1 MADLAAALRPH
12 VDAGDVPGLVALVVT
27 EREEEAVSLG
37 TQGTSGTPMRRE
49 SIFRA
54 ASLTKPLIAAL
65 TMMLV
70 ADGRLDLDGA
80 VDDLLPELAEPRVLR
95 TMGSDLDDTVPS
107 ERPITTR
114 HLLTHT
120 AGHGFT
126 VSESQVVPELMTRL
140 RQGSVQVGEVPAPE
154 EWMRRLAGIPL
165 MHQPGEGWTYN
176 TAYDVLGVLLARASD
191 QSLADVMA
199 ERVFEP
205 LGMVDTGF
213 HVPAVDRDRFTTLFG
228 RDEHGALQVSD
239 EPDGAF
245 SEPPTFASGAGGLAT
260 TVDDQLAF
268 GRMLLAGGEGPTGRL
283 LDEGSVRQMMSD
295 QITPEHR
302 GMGGFF
308 LDGQGWGFGGSVDTE
323 VLEPWNVPGR
333 YGWVGGTGTAAHV
346 DPQHGSVSV
355 ILTQVELGGPDSTR
369 VLESFWT
376 AAARFGRG

>member
-1 MADLAAALRPH
+1 M
-12 VDAGDVPGLVALVVT
+12 ALVSN
-27 EREEEAVSLG
+27 EREVEAVSFG

-70 ADGRLDLDGA
+70 EDGRLDPDGP

-95 TMGSDLDDTVPS
+95 TPGSELDDTVPR

-120 AGHGFT
+120 AGHGFPT
-126 VSESQVVPELMTRL
+126 SESKVVPLLIEQLH
-140 RQGSVQVGEVPAPE
+140 QGSMQVGEVPAPE

-176 TAYDVLGVLLARASD
+176 AAYDVLGVLLARASD

-199 ERVFEP
+199 ERVLEP

-213 HVPAVDRDRFTTLFG
+213 HVPTDKLDRFTTLYG
-228 RDEHGALQVSD
+228 RDEQGVLQVSD

-245 SEPPTFASGAGGLAT
+245 CEPPAFASGAGGLVT

-268 GRMLLAGGEGPTGRL
+268 GRILLAEGDWPSGRL
-283 LDEGSVRQMMSD
+283 LSQGSVQQMMSD

-302 GMGGFF
+302 EMGGFF
-308 LDGQGWGFGGSVDTE
+308 LDGQGWGFGGSVDIE
-323 VLEPWNVPGR
+323 VLNPWNVPGR
-333 YGWVGGTGTAAHV
+333 YGWVGGTGTAAYV
-346 DPQHGSVSV
+346 DPQHGTVSV
-355 ILTQVELGGPDSTR
+355 ILTQVKLGGPGSTQ

-376 AAARFGRG
+376 AT

>member
-1 MADLAAALRPH
+1 MADFAAALRPH
-12 VDAGDVPGLVALVVT
+12 VDAREIPGLVALVSKEGDV
-27 EREEEAVSLG
+27 EAVWFG

-70 ADGRLDLDGA
+70 EEGRLELDAPVG
-80 VDDLLPELAEPRVLR
+80 DLLPELAEPRVLR
-95 TMGSDLDDTVPS
+95 TPGSELDDTVPR

-120 AGHGFT
+120 AGHGFPT
-126 VSESQVVPELMTRL
+126 FESKVVPLLMEQL
-140 RQGSVQVGEVPAPE
+140 HQGSMLVGEVPPPE

-165 MHQPGEGWTYN
+165 MHQPGDGWTYN
-176 TAYDVLGVLLARASD
+176 AAYDVLGVLLARACG

-199 ERVFEP
+199 ERVLEP

-213 HVPAVDRDRFTTLFG
+213 HVPTDKLDRFTTLYG
-228 RDEHGALQVSD
+228 RDDQGALQVSD

-245 SEPPTFASGAGGLAT
+245 AEPPAFASGAGGLVT
-260 TVDDQLAF
+260 TADDQLAF
-268 GRMLLAGGEGPTGRL
+268 GRMLLAEGEGPSGRL
-283 LDEGSVRQMMSD
+283 LSEGTVRQMMSD

-302 GMGGFF
+302 EMGGFF
-308 LDGQGWGFGGSVDTE
+308 LDGQGWGFGGGVDIE
-323 VLEPWNVPGR
+323 VLKPWNVPGR
-333 YGWVGGTGTAAHV
+333 YGWVGGTGTAAYV
-346 DPQHGSVSV
+346 DPQHGTVRV

-376 AAARFGRG
+376 AAAT

>member
-1 MADLAAALRPH
+1 MAELAAVLRPH
-12 VDAGDVPGLVALVVT
+12 VGSGEIPGLVALVSN
-27 EREEEAVSLG
+27 EREVEAVSFG

-70 ADGRLDLDGA
+70 EDGRLHLDSP

-95 TMGSDLDDTVPS
+95 TPGSELDDTVPS

-120 AGHGFT
+120 AGHGFPT
-126 VSESQVVPELMTRL
+126 SESKVVPLLMEQL
-140 RQGSVQVGEVPAPE
+140 HQGSMQVGEVPAPE
-154 EWMRRLAGIPL
+154 VWMRRLAGIPL
-165 MHQPGEGWTYN
+165 MHQPGDGWTYN
-176 TAYDVLGVLLARASD
+176 AAYDVLGVLLARASD
-191 QSLADVMA
+191 QSLANVMA
-199 ERVFEP
+199 ERVLEP

-213 HVPAVDRDRFTTLFG
+213 HVPTDKLDRFTTLYG
-228 RDEHGALQVSD
+228 RDEQGVLQVRD

-245 SEPPTFASGAGGLAT
+245 SEPPAFASGAGGLVT

-268 GRMLLAGGEGPTGRL
+268 GRMLLAQGDWPSGRL
-283 LDEGSVRQMMSD
+283 LSEGSVQQMMSD

-302 GMGGFF
+302 EMGGFF
-308 LDGQGWGFGGSVDTE
+308 LDGQGWGFGGSVDIE
-323 VLEPWNVPGR
+323 VLNSWNVPGR
-333 YGWVGGTGTAAHV
+333 YGWVGGTGTAAYV
-346 DPQHGSVSV
+346 DPQHGTVSV
-355 ILTQVELGGPDSTR
+355 ILTQVELGGPGSTR

-376 AAARFGRG
+376 AAAT

>member
-1 MADLAAALRPH
+1 MAELAAVLRPH
-12 VDAGDVPGLVALVVT
+12 VDAGEIPGLVALVSN
-27 EREEEAVSLG
+27 EREVEAVSFG

-70 ADGRLDLDGA
+70 EDGRLHLDSP

-95 TMGSDLDDTVPS
+95 TPGSELDDTVPS

-120 AGHGFT
+120 AGHGFPT
-126 VSESQVVPELMTRL
+126 SESKVVPLLMEQL
-140 RQGSVQVGEVPAPE
+140 HQGSMQVGEVPAPE
-154 EWMRRLAGIPL
+154 VWMRRLAGIPL
-165 MHQPGEGWTYN
+165 MHQPGDGWTYN
-176 TAYDVLGVLLARASD
+176 AAYDVLGVLLARASD
-191 QSLADVMA
+191 QSLANVMA
-199 ERVFEP
+199 ERVLEP

-213 HVPAVDRDRFTTLFG
+213 HVPTDKLDRFTTLYG
-228 RDEHGALQVSD
+228 RDEQGVLQVRD

-245 SEPPTFASGAGGLAT
+245 SEPPAFASGAGGLVT

-268 GRMLLAGGEGPTGRL
+268 GRMLLAQGDWPSGRL
-283 LDEGSVRQMMSD
+283 LSEGSVQQMMSD

-302 GMGGFF
+302 EMGGFF
-308 LDGQGWGFGGSVDTE
+308 LDGQGWGFGGSVDIE
-323 VLEPWNVPGR
+323 VLNSWNVPGR
-333 YGWVGGTGTAAHV
+333 YGWVGGTGTAAYV
-346 DPQHGSVSV
+346 DPQHGTVSV
-355 ILTQVELGGPDSTR
+355 ILTQVELGGPGSTR

-376 AAARFGRG
+376 AAAT

>member
-12 VDAGDVPGLVALVVT
+12 VDAGEIPGLVALVS
-27 EREEEAVSLG
+27 REGEVGAVSFG
-37 TQGTSGTPMRRE
+37 IQGTSGTLMRRE

-70 ADGRLDLDGA
+70 EEGRLGLDSP
-80 VDDLLPELAEPRVLR
+80 VDHLLPELAEPRVLR
-95 TMGSDLDDTVPS
+95 TPGSELDDTVPCG
-107 ERPITTR
+107 RPITTR

-120 AGHGFT
+120 AGHGFPT
-126 VSESQVVPELMTRL
+126 SESKVVPLLMERL
-140 RQGSVQVGEVPAPE
+140 HQGSMQVGEVPAPE

-176 TAYDVLGVLLARASD
+176 AAYDVLGVLLARASG
-191 QSLADVMA
+191 QTLADAMA
-199 ERVFEP
+199 ERVFRP

-213 HVPAVDRDRFTTLFG
+213 HVPAIDRDRFTTLYG
-228 RDEHGALQVSD
+228 RDEQGVLQVSD

-245 SEPPTFASGAGGLAT
+245 SEPPAFASGAGGLVT

-268 GRMLLAGGEGPTGRL
+268 GRMLLAEGVGPTGPL
-283 LDEGSVRQMMSD
+283 LSEGSVRQMVSD
-295 QITPEHR
+295 QITSEHR
-302 GMGGFF
+302 EMGGFF
-308 LDGQGWGFGGSVDTE
+308 LDGQGWGFGGSVDIE
-323 VLEPWNVPGR
+323 VLNPWNVLGR
-333 YGWVGGTGTAAHV
+333 YGWVGGTGTAAYV
-346 DPQHGSVSV
+346 DPQHRTVSV

-376 AAARFGRG
+376 AAAA

>member
-12 VDAGDVPGLVALVVT
+12 VDAGEIPGLVALVS
-27 EREEEAVSLG
+27 REGEVDAVSFG
-37 TQGTSGTPMRRE
+37 TQGTSGTPMGRE

-70 ADGRLDLDGA
+70 EEGRLDLDGP

-95 TMGSDLDDTVPS
+95 TPGSELDDTVPR

-120 AGHGFT
+120 AGHGFPT
-126 VSESQVVPELMTRL
+126 SESKVVPLLMERL
-140 RQGSVQVGEVPAPE
+140 HQGSMQVGEVPPPE

-165 MHQPGEGWTYN
+165 MHQPGDGWTYN
-176 TAYDVLGVLLARASD
+176 AAYDVLGVLLARASG

-199 ERVFEP
+199 ERVLEP

-213 HVPAVDRDRFTTLFG
+213 HVPTDKRDRFTTLYR
-228 RDEHGALQVSD
+228 RDDEGALQVSD

-245 SEPPTFASGAGGLAT
+245 AEPPAFASGAGGLVT

-268 GRMLLAGGEGPTGRL
+268 GRMLLAKGEGPSGRL
-283 LDEGSVRQMMSD
+283 LSEGTVRQMMSN
-295 QITPEHR
+295 QITPAHR
-302 GMGGFF
+302 EMGGFF
-308 LDGQGWGFGGSVDTE
+308 LDGQGWGFGGSVDIE
-323 VLEPWNVPGR
+323 VLNPWNVPGR
-333 YGWVGGTGTAAHV
+333 YGWVGGTGTAAYV
-346 DPQHGSVSV
+346 DPQHGTVRV
-355 ILTQVELGGPDSTR
+355 ILTQVELGGPDSTG

-376 AAARFGRG
+376 AAAT